1 LPCWRGDAARVPSKC
16 HIGDAARQIRPI
28 ERLETVSNA
37 VTATELIESLGFTP
51 RYFARDG
58 LNMHYLDEGQGEPVV
73 MVHGNPSWCWLY
85 RDLVAELKSTHRCL
99 VPDHMGM
106 GLSDRPPDSVYRY
119 TLDSRV
125 TDFSAWMD
133 KVLPSGQVNLVMHD
147 WGGAIA
153 STWAVRNP
161 DRVKRL
167 VVFNTAAFPMLAD
180 KALPKTLKLVRNTR
194 LGAFLVERL
203 NAFAVGAAWTSTS
216 KSLGSKLRAAFVA
229 PYHSTNARRA
239 TLRFVQDI
247 PLSAADP
254 AWATISATGEAL
266 ARLQDKPMLIL
277 WGLQDFVF
285 DRDYFNEWRR
295 RFPRAEAI
303 GFSDAGHYVIEDAR
317 DTIVPKIKQFLAAAG

>member
-1 LPCWRGDAARVPSKC
+1 MLRACYLKSSP
-16 HIGDAARQIRPI
+16 RPV
-28 ERLETVSNA
+28 TQAVSA
-37 VTATELIESLGFTP
+37 KDLIESLGFTP
-51 RYFARDG
+51 RYFSRDG

-85 RDLVAELKSTHRCL
+85 RDLVAELKATHRCL

-106 GLSDRPPDSVYRY
+106 GLSDRPPDSAYRY

-125 TDFSAWMD
+125 ADFSAWMD
-133 KVLPSGQVNLVMHD
+133 KVLPTGPVNLVMHD

-167 VVFNTAAFPMLAD
+167 VVFNTAAFPMLAG
-180 KALPKTLKLVRNTR
+180 KALPKTLNLVRNTA

-203 NAFAVGAAWTSTS
+203 NGFAVGAAWTSTNRRLS
-216 KSLGSKLRAAFVA
+216 SAERAAFVA
-229 PYHSTNARRA
+229 PYDTPNARRA

-247 PLSAADP
+247 PLSATDP
-254 AWATISATGEAL
+254 AWATISSTGDAL
-266 ARLQDKPMLIL
+266 HTLSDKPMLIL

-303 GFSDAGHYVIEDAR
+303 GFSDAGHYVIEDAKS
-317 DTIVPKIKQFLAAAG
+317 TILPKVKQFLAA